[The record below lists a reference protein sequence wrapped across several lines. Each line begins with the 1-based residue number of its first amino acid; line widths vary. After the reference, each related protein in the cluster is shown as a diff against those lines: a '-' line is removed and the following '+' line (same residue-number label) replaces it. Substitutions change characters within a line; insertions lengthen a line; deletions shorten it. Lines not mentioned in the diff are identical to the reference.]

1 MIIRSGSLI
10 LSAALAA
17 TVCGQAVIETPPES
31 AALPAEE
38 QILDAPYR
46 SLSLFASVMEMVR
59 ENYIDPEAV
68 GYRDLT
74 TQALEGMLN
83 SLDPHCEFLDA
94 ERYREVRSETEGLFG
109 GIGVYVGI
117 QENRN
122 LVVTM
127 PVPGGA
133 AFRAGIEPGDWILKV
148 DGIGAKGLSLSK
160 LVQDLRG
167 KPGDW
172 MRLTIYRPSTKETLE
187 FDIQREIINVP
198 TVRNA
203 RMLTRQGTADS
214 PVPLIGYLW
223 VVQFGEKT
231 LNEFDLAL
239 ERLQGM
245 GMQGLILDLRNNPG
259 GLLDSAVQ
267 LAGRFVE
274 KDRVIVSTEGR
285 GRQEPIAYYRAR
297 GERHV
302 QDLPVIILIN
312 RHSASG
318 AEIVAGAL
326 RDFDRA
332 VLVGERT
339 YGKGSVQ
346 TIRPLNLGGGEQVGL
361 RLTTAYY
368 YTPSRQVIH
377 KTGITPHIPIPVT
390 FEEERLIYRKQN
402 AHMLSPEEQQ
412 LLQKEED
419 RQLSRSI
426 TLMKGMLL
434 HQRASNRLYSRAL
447 TPPAGLPVGL

>member
-1 MIIRSGSLI
+1 MRTWIWSLI
-10 LSAALAA
+10 VCGTWAV
-17 TVCGQAVIETPPES
+17 TVCSQAVVETGPDPDPDASPEPS
-31 AALPAEE
+31 LE
-38 QILDAPYR
+38 APYR

-59 ENYIDPEAV
+59 ENYIDADAV
-68 GYRDLT
+68 GYRALT

-83 SLDPHCEFLDA
+83 SLDPHCEFLDVD
-94 ERYREVRSETEGLFG
+94 RYREVRSETEGLFG

-122 LVVTM
+122 LVITM

-133 AFRAGIEPGDWILKV
+133 AFRAGLEPGDWILKV
-148 DGIGAKGLSLSK
+148 DGQGTKGLSLSTMIRE
-160 LVQDLRG
+160 LRG
-167 KPGDW
+167 KPGEW
-172 MRLTIYRPSTKETLE
+172 MKLTIYRPSTRETLT

-198 TVRNA
+198 TVRNTQMIERPNSDDPA
-203 RMLTRQGTADS
+203 
-214 PVPLIGYLW
+214 IGYLW
-223 VVQFGEKT
+223 IVQFGEQT
-231 LNEFDLAL
+231 LDEFDLAM
-239 ERLQGM
+239 ERLKGM

-259 GLLDSAVQ
+259 GLLDGAVQ

-285 GRQEPIAYYRAR
+285 AKREPVAYYRA
-297 GERHV
+297 GGDRHYT
-302 QDLPVIILIN
+302 DLPLIILIN

-318 AEIVAGAL
+318 AEIVSGAL

-332 VLVGERT
+332 VLIGERT

-346 TIRPLNLGGGEQVGL
+346 TIRPLNLGENEQVAL

-368 YTPSRQVIH
+368 YTPSRQIIH
-377 KTGITPHIPIPVT
+377 KNGISPHITVPVT

-412 LLQKEED
+412 LLKTEPD

-426 TLMKGMLL
+426 TLMKGILL
-434 HQRASNRLYSRAL
+434 HQRESRRLHSRHS
-447 TPPAGLPVGL
+447 TQPAGLPAGL